1 MYRALG
7 LVLAVMLVA
16 ACGGDSSDQPAQ
28 MSPAAGTTGGTTAPK
43 GELRLAFG
51 IHMPGTLDSTKDGFT
66 LVFTGMGETL
76 TRLTRDNKAE
86 PWLAERV
93 SQIDPTTWRVTLRS
107 NARFHDG
114 TPVTAADVVAS
125 FRRNWETQPAAS
137 GYIPKE
143 TEVTA
148 IDERTVE
155 FKTPRPIG
163 AFENNLAAF
172 QFVVHKPGG
181 DRSIMTGPYRPVRL
195 VVDSEVTLEAF
206 PEHWGGPP
214 PIATIV
220 IKSVPD
226 ANARALAL
234 QSGDV
239 DMVFLMPPEMAKGL
253 SDDFERAIIPSTRI
267 QSVIFNHQRLPFSD
281 RAVREAFALGVDRDA
296 LNRVTLEGAGAPA
309 INLFPQGMGID
320 VVPAQATDVNK
331 AKQLLDNAG
340 WWAGPDGVRVKDGKR
355 LSFTLFS
362 YPGRAEL
369 TPMAVQIQSQ
379 LKNLG
384 FAIEVEQ
391 IPFSALDSNYFKT
404 GDWDASMY
412 SVGTLPTGDPLYM
425 FNQNIVTGAPGNIG
439 GYSSPQLD
447 AIVEQMRV
455 EIDPTKRNA
464 LVRQAQE
471 IVKVDVPMAYLV
483 AAPVTYVYKKGK
495 VKGFVPNPND
505 QYFIDSSISV
515 D

>member
-1 MYRALG
+1 
-7 LVLAVMLVA
+7 
-16 ACGGDSSDQPAQ
+16 
-28 MSPAAGTTGGTTAPK
+28 
-43 GELRLAFG
+43 
-51 IHMPGTLDSTKDGFT
+51 MPGTLDSTKDGFT

-76 TRLTRDNKAE
+76 TRLTRDNKVE

-93 SQIDPTTWRVTLRS
+93 SQVDPTTWRATLRP

-114 TPVTAADVVAS
+114 TPVTAEDVVAS
-125 FRRNWETQPAAS
+125 FRRNWETQPAAN
-137 GYIPKE
+137 GFIPKE
-143 TEVTA
+143 TQVTA
-148 IDERTVE
+148 IDGRTVE

-195 VVDSEVTLEAF
+195 VVDSEVTMEAF
-206 PEHWGGPP
+206 QEHWGGPP
-214 PIATIV
+214 PIAKITI
-220 IKSVPD
+220 KNVPD

-239 DMVFLMPPEMAKGL
+239 DMVFLMPPETAKGL
-253 SDDFERAIIPSTRI
+253 SNDFERAIIPSTRI

-281 RAVREAFALGVDRDA
+281 RAVREAFSLGVDREA
-296 LNRVTLEGAGAPA
+296 LNRVTLEGMGAPA

-320 VVPAQATDVNK
+320 VVPAQATDGNK
-331 AKQLLDNAG
+331 AKQLLDDAG
-340 WWAGPDGVRVKDGKR
+340 WRTGSDGVRVKDGKR

-379 LKNLG
+379 LKSLG

-412 SVGTLPTGDPLYM
+412 SMGTLPTGDPLYM
-425 FNQNIVTGAPGNIG
+425 FNQNLLKGGPGNLG
-439 GYSSPQLD
+439 GYDSQQLQTT
-447 AIVEQMRV
+447 VEQMRV
-455 EIDPTKRNA
+455 EIDPAKRHA

-471 IVKVDVPMAYLV
+471 IVKADVPMAYLV

-505 QYFIDSSISV
+505 QYFIDRSISV
-515 D
+515 E